1 MKLANLETFIDI
13 DHVYVD
19 FSFRITRIRTIIAA
33 ENNCDW
39 SRQIFVWRSGAEAR
53 VRKIGMDSWL
63 SWESHVFKATKN
75 GTLAPITIQ

>member
-39 SRQIFVWRSGAEAR
+39 SRQISVWKSGAEDR
-53 VRKIGMDSWL
+53 HGSWL
-63 SWESHVFKATKN
+63 SWESHVFKASD
-75 GTLAPITIQ
+75 GGDGGG